1 MVFTGILLG
10 AGPASACNVPVFRY
24 ALERWKPD
32 AYEVHVFHKG
42 QLSERDRAAVR
53 LLERQAAGAA
63 NVGVEVVDL
72 DKNPDESL
80 RELYAEQRGATPPWV
95 VVRTSDLNAEAVT
108 VWSGKLDAAAVAA
121 LLDSPVRREVV
132 RRILSGETAVW
143 LLLESGDRA
152 KDDAAEEL
160 LRTELARLA
169 RKLKL
174 PKLTDDP
181 VDRISPKGPPLRVAF
196 SVIRLKRDDPAE
208 RLLVKTLLTSEDDLA
223 AKTEPMAFA
232 VFGRGR
238 TLAAR
243 VGRGLN
249 AKEIRSACVRLLAP
263 CTCDVQKDLACFD
276 LLLSADW
283 ASTGAVPPPAPVLPA
298 QKPPP
303 PASPEPLTVEED
315 QSLVP
320 RRVLWG
326 AIGGMALLVVVTGVW
341 ALRSGRG

>member
-1 MVFTGILLG
+1 
-10 AGPASACNVPVFRY
+10 
-24 ALERWKPD
+24 
-32 AYEVHVFHKG
+32 
-42 QLSERDRAAVR
+42 
-53 LLERQAAGAA
+53 
-63 NVGVEVVDL
+63 
-72 DKNPDESL
+72 
-80 RELYAEQRGATPPWV
+80 
-95 VVRTSDLNAEAVT
+95 
-108 VWSGKLDAAAVAA
+108 VAA
-121 LLDSPVRREVV
+121 LLDSPVRREIV

-152 KDDAAEEL
+152 KDDAAEKL
-160 LRTELARLA
+160 LRSELATLT

-181 VDRISPKGPPLRVAF
+181 ADRLSPKGPPLRVAF

-249 AKEIRSACVRLLAP
+249 AKEIRSACVRLLAS

-283 ASTGAVPPPAPVLPA
+283 ASTSAVPPPAPVLPA

-315 QSLVP
+315 QSLVA

-326 AIGGMALLVVVTGVW
+326 AIGAMALLVVVTGVW